1 MPINYQALSKNSGRP
16 TIDPR
21 KLFLESTERAWPNLR
36 PEQDQV
42 LAEWFEQ
49 RHNKDNLIIQNT
61 GRGKTLTGLLIAYSG
76 LKEGVGPAVYAAPN
90 TYLRDQVVRQAHAAG
105 IPVTENFH
113 DVDFH
118 SSKAIFVC
126 TIDKVIN
133 GRSVFGLRGNSHC
146 PEVGTIIVDDAHLA
160 ASRVRSQFGFT
171 VNSSDSI
178 FKAVTSI
185 FNSELNRQSSSFSL
199 DSKVAHQYGTIPI
212 PFWEW
217 RKHYDKISRV
227 IDNQVGE
234 CSDHPAYFP
243 WPILAR
249 NIKTVQLS
257 VTSDRAQFQTMIP
270 LLDEFPSYMDA
281 KRRIFM
287 TATVPDSLSMIFN
300 LGIGIEA
307 IERAITP
314 TMSADIG
321 DRVILAPHRIDPS
334 VSKPALQQLVLDI
347 SRKAGENEG
356 TIDTPPKRNVVVL
369 CPSNRA
375 AESWRDKS
383 DVILP
388 AHEIPNTLK
397 KLEAGE
403 TVGIMVL
410 ANKYDGIDL
419 PDDAC
424 RLLVV
429 DELSAP
435 LDLMQQRET
444 AALRGTALARIQT
457 VQRLEQGMGRGIRSV
472 DDFCAVLLLD
482 PTSRTAVTGP
492 ENLSLFSDA
501 TRRQI
506 ELSQQLTEQIEG
518 EGIES
523 LTMVLDD
530 FLAQDRNWKNVSRQS
545 IAQATYTAPKIDP
558 KMKTFLTQRA
568 SAWQS
573 FIAGDYEGASA
584 ELSTAIGGLSKK
596 DKGKKEEV
604 KKVEV
609 KKIEGWF
616 MEELAYFT
624 SFYNMNQATHI
635 LKQARKLNREVT
647 LPLHFT
653 PEAPKG
659 PVAKQSSKICE
670 HLSQFQTRY
679 DIQSHTSSIL
689 DSITFSPDREL
700 VDAAEDSF
708 CQLGSLLGFS
718 SSRPDKDFR
727 NGPDVLW
734 RFSDDHVAVIEMKTG
749 TTREDKSNIKAEAG
763 QLSVSVNWATEEY
776 PDSRITPILVARS
789 SETKEDAV
797 FPSKTLIL
805 TEDIWKGL
813 KKLLDDMFLAI
824 AHSEAWGRKEVVES
838 ILRSHSFSGAGI
850 LQFLSKPSSPSSK

>member
-1 MPINYQALSKNSGRP
+1 MPIDYAALSNNSKKP

-21 KLFLESTERAWPNLR
+21 KLFLESTEKAWSDLR

-42 LAEWFEQ
+42 LTKWFER
-49 RHNKDNLIIQNT
+49 RHHKDNLIIQNT

-76 LKEGVGPAVYAAPN
+76 LKEGVGPAVYAAAN
-90 TYLRDQVVRQAHAAG
+90 TYLRDQVMRQAHAAG
-105 IPVTENFH
+105 IPVTDDFH

-133 GRSVFGLRGNSHC
+133 GRSVFGLRGSSHC
-146 PEVGTIIVDDAHLA
+146 PQVGTIVVDDAHLA

-171 VNSSDSI
+171 VNSSDTI
-178 FKAVTSI
+178 FEAVTRI

-199 DSKVAHQYGTIPI
+199 DSKVANRYDTIPI

-217 RKHYDKISRV
+217 REHCQKFLKI
-227 IDNQVGE
+227 INKQVE
-234 CSDHPAYFP
+234 DCSDHPAYFP
-243 WPILAR
+243 WPVLAR
-249 NIKTVQLS
+249 NINKVQLS
-257 VTSDRAQFQTMIP
+257 VTSDKAQFQTMIP

-281 KRRIFM
+281 TRRIFM

-300 LGIGIEA
+300 LGIGLEA
-307 IERAITP
+307 IESAITP

-321 DRVILAPHRIDPS
+321 DRVILAPQRIDPS

-356 TIDTPPKRNVVVL
+356 TIDDPPRLNVVVL
-369 CPSNRA
+369 CPSNWA

-388 AHEIPNTLK
+388 ASEIPNTLRR
-397 KLEAGE
+397 LEAGE

-419 PDDAC
+419 PDAAC

-435 LDLMQQRET
+435 LDLVQQRET

-472 DDFCAVLLLD
+472 DDYCAVLLLD

-492 ENLSLFSDA
+492 EHLSLFSDA

-523 LTMVLDD
+523 LTKVLDD
-530 FLAQDRNWKNVSRQS
+530 FLARDRNWKKVSREA
-545 IAQATYTAPKIDP
+545 IAQATYAAPQIEP
-558 KMKTFLTQRA
+558 EMKNFLTKRA

-573 FIAGDYEGASA
+573 FLAGDAAEASA
-584 ELSTAIGGLSKK
+584 ELSIAISELK
-596 DKGKKEEV
+596 KKEEV
-604 KKVEV
+604 KKV
-609 KKIEGWF
+609 EGWF

-624 SFYNMNQATHI
+624 SFFNMDQAIHY
-635 LKQARKLNREVT
+635 LKKARKLNREVM
-647 LPLHFT
+647 LPFNFT

-659 PVAKQSSKICE
+659 RVAKQSSKICE
-670 HLSQFQTRY
+670 HLSQFQSRY
-679 DIQSHTSSIL
+679 EIHSHTSSIL
-689 DSITFSPDREL
+689 DSIIFSPEREL

-718 SSRPDKDFR
+718 ASRPDKDFQ

-749 TTREDKSNIKAEAG
+749 TTREDKGNIKAEAG
-763 QLSVSVNWATEEY
+763 QLSVSVNWAEEEY
-776 PDSRITPILVARS
+776 PDSKITPVLVARS
-789 SETKEDAV
+789 SDTKEDAV

-805 TEDIWKGL
+805 TEDNWKAL
-813 KKLLDDMFLAI
+813 KKRLLEMFLEV
-824 AHSEAWGRKEVVES
+824 AHSDAWDRKEVIES
-838 ILRSHSFSGAGI
+838 ILRKHKFSGAGI
-850 LQFLSKPSSPSSK
+850 TQFFSKPSCPRSK